1 MLPMASVGRHF
12 RKLLVA
18 ERLRQPPEEIYGG
31 ADAALSNG
39 PLKKY
44 QACWQADVSTKY
56 RKHPC
61 AALVYLSSL

>member
-44 QACWQADVSTKY
+44 QACWQADVSTK
-56 RKHPC
+56 
-61 AALVYLSSL
+61 